1 MCFDPVS
8 IGGILSFAVGAMSS
22 VMQYQQQQAVYRQ
35 KQAIYDQNYAN
46 SLAEGRDKHKQLQV
60 RELQEQKAYA
70 QKDHFVAVEGAEKA
84 AEASVAS
91 AGTGVSGISV
101 SNLLND
107 VDRSIAQKRATLQEN
122 YEMTAQQLRVE
133 QEAVPNQT
141 LSRINS
147 VENPIAPSPGAM
159 IIGIM
164 GAGVRAFGGGG

>member
-22 VMQYQQQQAVYRQ
+22 VAQYQQQQQVYAQ
-35 KQAIYDQNYAN
+35 KQAIYDQNYQN
-46 SLAEGRDKHKQLQV
+46 SLAEGRDKAKQLQV
-60 RELQEQKAYA
+60 RQLQEQKAYA
-70 QKDHFVAVEGAEKA
+70 QKDHIVAVEGAQKA

-101 SNLLND
+101 DNLINE
-107 VDRSIAQKRATLQEN
+107 VTRGIGQKRATLQEN
-122 YEMTAQQLRVE
+122 YEMTAQQLQVE

-147 VENPIAPSPGAM
+147 VENPIAPSPMGM

-164 GAGVRAFGGGG
+164 GAGVRAFGSG